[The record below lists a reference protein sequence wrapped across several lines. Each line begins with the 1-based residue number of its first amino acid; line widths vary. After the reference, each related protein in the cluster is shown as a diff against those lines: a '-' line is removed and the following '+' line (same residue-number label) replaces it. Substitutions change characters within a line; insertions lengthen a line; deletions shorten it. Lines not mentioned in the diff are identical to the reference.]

1 MELLSQA
8 EMSETAEKRVGRL
21 IAENLVIII
30 GRKSCCMCH
39 VMKRLFSIIGVS
51 PTVIELD
58 DADMND
64 VVGTMLAPTVPD
76 SDAVPPVVFIA
87 GELIGGLE
95 SLVAM
100 HLAGNLV
107 PKLREVGA
115 LWD

>member
-1 MELLSQA
+1 MELIS
-8 EMSETAEKRVGRL
+8 ESETAEKRVGRL

-30 GRKSCCMCH
+30 GRKSCCMSH
-39 VMKRLFSIIGVS
+39 VMKRLLSIIGVS
-51 PTVIELD
+51 PAVIELD
-58 DADMND
+58 DAEMND
-64 VVGTMLAPTVPD
+64 VVGTMFASTAPNSEV
-76 SDAVPPVVFIA
+76 VPPAAFI
-87 GELIGGLE
+87 GGQLVGGLE